1 MQLPLSGDVPNPT
14 TQEEWLALAA
24 QVVQGDADAVA
35 AGHPAM
41 VNPSAARLQAVLAA
55 TMTEA
60 EDVAMADRAY
70 DEAQEAV
77 AALRPR
83 ADELIEDV
91 MAELRF
97 NLRKKDPPS
106 QRRIM
111 RTYGAR
117 FRYLEGEPVDPD
129 EEPAEGE

>member
-1 MQLPLSGDVPNPT
+1 
-14 TQEEWLALAA
+14 
-24 QVVQGDADAVA
+24 
-35 AGHPAM
+35 M
-41 VNPSAARLQAVLAA
+41 VNPSAAQLQAVLAA
-55 TMTEA
+55 TMSEA

-77 AALRPR
+77 VALRPQ
-83 ADELIEDV
+83 ADKLIEDV

-117 FRYLEGEPVDPD
+117 FRYLEGEPVDLD
-129 EEPAEGE
+129 DEPAEEEEGGGVETP

>member
-1 MQLPLSGDVPNPT
+1 
-14 TQEEWLALAA
+14 
-24 QVVQGDADAVA
+24 
-35 AGHPAM
+35 M
-41 VNPSAARLQAVLAA
+41 VNPSAAQLQAVLAA
-55 TMTEA
+55 TMTKA

-77 AALRPR
+77 AALRPQ
-83 ADELIEDV
+83 ADELIEEV

-97 NLRKKDPPS
+97 NLRKKEPPS

-111 RTYGAR
+111 RTCGAR

-129 EEPAEGE
+129 DEPAAGKEEGSGVETP